1 MKYIKLPFVGMGYYK
16 APNEASHP
24 AMMEVNFNLTSESE
38 RPDDLFPGGLQIM
51 LGENKD
57 FRSERN
63 EGDDNYGTRAES
75 IIYIKIEE
83 AISLAEWILE
93 TIDQWKKIG
102 TYG

>member
-1 MKYIKLPFVGMGYYK
+1 MNYIKLPFVGMGYYK

-24 AMMEVNFNLTSESE
+24 AMMEVDFNLTAQGQDGASNSV
-38 RPDDLFPGGLQIM
+38 QIM
-51 LGENKD
+51 LSENKD
-57 FRSERN
+57 FRSERK

-93 TIDQWKKIG
+93 TIDQWKKAG